1 MVSETTSRAVFIE
14 SVVVFL
20 QKYGFDG
27 VDIHWLYPGMRG
39 GLSTDRIF
47 FVLLLRE
54 LRGSLDEHGL
64 LLSVGTGNAKEQ
76 ILLSYNIPEISSLV
90 HYIILLTH
98 SYHGD
103 WEKFT
108 GLNAPLYPQ
117 ETDISEVDLYK
128 NANWTVNHWIANKA
142 ERKKLIMTIAAFG
155 RSWILEDPMVCLF
168 LSNRGET
175 FTR

>member
-64 LLSVGTGNAKEQ
+64 LLSVAVGSAKTQ
-76 ILLSYNIPEISSLV
+76 VPIAYNIPEISSSV
-90 HYIILLTH
+90 HYIVLLTH

-103 WEKFT
+103 WENFT
-108 GLNAPLYPQ
+108 GINAPLYPQ
-117 ETDISEVDLYK
+117 ETDKSEVDLYD
-128 NANWTVNHWIANKA
+128 NVNWTVNHWIAHKA
-142 ERKKLIMTIAAFG
+142 EREKLIIGIATFG
-155 RSWILEDPMVCLF
+155 RNWILEDPMVCLF
-168 LSNRGET
+168 LP
-175 FTR
+175 